1 MNPVALAH
9 TVNSSGRLG
18 MFVNPHA
25 CSCEGCHDFLTGI
38 EEQNGFSNLSPPSA
52 LNLERQ
58 TAAPTTGEGASPTFS
73 PFSNSSADTIPL
85 NLPQRS
91 NGGGIALGPTPT
103 GLGNW
108 RAVFHSSDCE
118 TDSTDSSDDQEKT
131 ELSQELRDEQEN
143 ENFAFNEEDLRMEI
157 VDHLTNYL
165 TMLEK
170 HQKVMTAKMDLYAF
184 LLEDAS
190 VRLRLEGFNKKIKA
204 LKETLEKLE

>member
-1 MNPVALAH
+1 M
-9 TVNSSGRLG
+9 
-18 MFVNPHA
+18 M
-25 CSCEGCHDFLTGI
+25 
-38 EEQNGFSNLSPPSA
+38 
-52 LNLERQ
+52 
-58 TAAPTTGEGASPTFS
+58 GEGVSPNFS
-73 PFSNSSADTIPL
+73 PLSNSSTDTVLL
-85 NLPQRS
+85 NLPQRT
-91 NGGGIALGPTPT
+91 NGGGISPPVSLGPTPT

-118 TDSTDSSDDQEKT
+118 TDSSDGEEKT
-131 ELSQELRDEQEN
+131 GMPQELREEEEE
-143 ENFAFNEEDLRMEI
+143 ENFAFGEEDLRIEI

>member
-1 MNPVALAH
+1 MSSSHNMNPVALAH

-38 EEQNGFSNLSPPSA
+38 EETPGFSNLSPPSA

-131 ELSQELRDEQEN
+131 ELSQELR
-143 ENFAFNEEDLRMEI
+143 EELMN
-157 VDHLTNYL
+157 HLTTYL

-190 VRLRLEGFNKKIKA
+190 VRLRLDGFNKKIKA
-204 LKETLEKLE
+204 LKETLEKLM